1 MMGSTR
7 SEKSSTDQM
16 RHDKVANSI
25 FLQAKYLAFCLRHI
39 NRIKK
44 AKKIFGVSDLVN
56 AVFDDFDSILTPLQ
70 IKSEIHE
77 LLEILKNSGANNL
90 LEIGSANGGT
100 LFLFSGCVRPNA
112 KLVGIDVP
120 FGRFKTTYSI
130 ARRAL
135 FKSFI
140 GKKQKLRIIER
151 NSQDISTLTVAERFI
166 SGRKFDFIFIDGDHS
181 LEGVKKDFELYSHIV
196 KDGGLICFHDIV
208 HHPPG
213 TVSHA
218 AEVDVFWNSIKS
230 GYDHLEII
238 ESDSQIWGGIGVI
251 IKGGIPSR
259 TCKKK
264 SFGYGSSNI
273 DMEVEGFSSPE
284 AESSFSWTDSDNA
297 IIRTKIDKY
306 ETDPGYVLEL
316 NAMPFFLS
324 EPNFADVHVNG
335 IKVKRLIF
343 ESSDKRI
350 FRIYFS
356 SSMVKP
362 DGKIEIELIF
372 SKRITPFEAGISSDK
387 RKLGLAL
394 FDLEIKSTGI
404 AALEKSF

>member
-1 MMGSTR
+1 MSSAR
-7 SEKSSTDQM
+7 SCKSSTDHM

-70 IKSEIHE
+70 IKSEIKE

-100 LFLFSGCVRPNA
+100 LFLFSGCVSPNA

-120 FGRFKTTYSI
+120 FGRFRATYSI
-130 ARRAL
+130 ARRSF

-140 GKKQKLRIIER
+140 GRKQKLRIIER
-151 NSQDISTLTVAERFI
+151 NSQKKSTLKAAERFV
-166 SGRKFDFIFIDGDHS
+166 SGSQFDFIFIDGDHS
-181 LEGVKKDFELYSHIV
+181 YEGVKKDFQLYSSLV
-196 KDGGLICFHDIV
+196 RDGGLICFHDIV

-230 GYDHLEII
+230 EYDHLEII
-238 ESDSQIWGGIGVI
+238 ENDSQIWGGIGVI
-251 IKGGIPSR
+251 RKGGIPSR
-259 TCKKK
+259 VCKKK
-264 SFGYGSSNI
+264 FFGYGSSHI
-273 DMEVEGFSSPE
+273 DMELEGFSSPE
-284 AESSFSWTDSDNA
+284 AGSSFSWTDSDKA
-297 IIRTKIDKY
+297 IIRATIEKC

-316 NAMPFFLS
+316 NAMPFFIS
-324 EPNFADVHVNG
+324 EPGFADVHVNSV
-335 IKVKRLIF
+335 KVKRLIF
-343 ESSDKRI
+343 ESPDKKR

-362 DGKIEIELIF
+362 DGKIEIVLSF
-372 SKRITPFEAGISSDK
+372 GKRITPFEAGISSDK
-387 RKLGLAL
+387 RKLGLAV

-404 AALEKSF
+404 AAMDNPF